1 MNISELVQIKYNQ
14 FTQQFA
20 DLVEDRQDEE
30 AGLVCVSVDGGD
42 QCGGPEVVQ
51 GGERSGLRP
60 GTVRDTPSHRHS
72 QEEQDLIQYTSHT
85 YSQSGAVLDI

>member
-1 MNISELVQIKYNQ
+1 M
-14 FTQQFA
+14 
-20 DLVEDRQDEE
+20 
-30 AGLVCVSVDGGD
+30 SVDGGD

-72 QEEQDLIQYTSHT
+72 QEEPLTPPARVEQFLTFNKIFAFKHF
-85 YSQSGAVLDI
+85 DIFEKHFSFLLV